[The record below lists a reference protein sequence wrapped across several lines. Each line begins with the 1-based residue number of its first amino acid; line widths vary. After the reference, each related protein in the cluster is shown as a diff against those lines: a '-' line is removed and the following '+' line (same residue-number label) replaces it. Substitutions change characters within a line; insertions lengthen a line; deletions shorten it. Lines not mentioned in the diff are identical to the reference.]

1 MSKIL
6 MMTITNIIT
15 SIIIAFWIVLIAI
28 VSVQNYT
35 LVSLSFFN
43 LQSIKIP
50 FGILIALSSSTGI
63 ISMEIIQLFWNI
75 GVYTQS
81 NNINNA
87 EFFVDEE

>member
-1 MSKIL
+1 

-15 SIIIAFWIVLIAI
+15 SMIIAFWIVLIAI

-75 GVYTQS
+75 GVYTQG

>member
-1 MSKIL
+1 

>member
-6 MMTITNIIT
+6 VMTITNIIT